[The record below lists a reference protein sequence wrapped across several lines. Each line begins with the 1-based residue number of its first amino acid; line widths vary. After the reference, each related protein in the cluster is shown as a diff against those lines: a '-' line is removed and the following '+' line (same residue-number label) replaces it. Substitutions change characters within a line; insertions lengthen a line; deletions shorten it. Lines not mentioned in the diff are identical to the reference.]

1 MEQTGIKIY
10 NNRNFKSIKQ
20 IKALPVDLQN
30 SIETAA
36 KIFPFRVNS
45 YVIEELIN
53 WDNIPK
59 DPIFQLTFP
68 QIEMLR
74 TKDIIELK
82 KLNLKKS
89 ENLFK
94 EKVKQIHLQMN
105 PHPAGQMSLNVPMM
119 DNRLCN
125 GLQHKYDETVLFF
138 PTHGQT
144 CHSYC
149 TYCFRW
155 PQFIGMEKLKFASK
169 NSEILFKYINGKPKV
184 TDLLIT
190 GGDPMIM
197 NASVIKKYLQPF
209 IDKKPGNLSTI
220 RFGTKSLAYWP
231 YKFFADKDSDQ
242 LFKVFE
248 SIVNKGYHLTIMAHF
263 SHYRELETV
272 AVKRAISKLQSVGVI
287 IRCQA
292 PLIRHINDD
301 PNVWA
306 KMWKKQVKLGLFP
319 YYMFVERDTG
329 PKAYFEVPLGQA
341 YDIFTQAYKKIS
353 GLCKT
358 VRGPSMSANPGKIN
372 IVGVNVINKEKVFVL
387 KFIQAREQDWINK
400 TFFAKYDDKATWFT
414 DLKPAFGKT
423 KFFFEDEFT
432 NLKLL
437 KGLDQDKQTA

>member
-1 MEQTGIKIY
+1 M
-10 NNRNFKSIKQ
+10 NN
-20 IKALPVDLQN
+20 
-30 SIETAA
+30 
-36 KIFPFRVNS
+36 
-45 YVIEELIN
+45 YVLDELIN
-53 WDNIPK
+53 WDNIPN

-68 QIEMLR
+68 QIEMLEA
-74 TKDIIELK
+74 KDIIELK
-82 KLNLKKS
+82 KLNFKKS
-89 ENLFK
+89 DSLFK
-94 EKVKQIHLQMN
+94 KKVEQIHLQMN
-105 PHPAGQMSLNVPMM
+105 PHPAGQMSLNVPVVNNM
-119 DNRLCN
+119 LHK
-125 GLQHKYDETVLFF
+125 GIQHKYDETVLFF

-169 NSEILFKYINGKPKV
+169 DSKLLFNYINMNPV
-184 TDLLIT
+184 ITDLLIT
-190 GGDPMIM
+190 GGDSMIM
-197 NASVIKKYLQPF
+197 SASVIKKYLQPF
-209 IDKKPGNLSTI
+209 IDKKPGSLSSI

-231 YKFFADKDSDQ
+231 YKFFSDKDSDQ
-242 LFKVFE
+242 LFKIFE

-272 AVKRAISKLQSVGVI
+272 AVKQAISRLQSVGAI

-301 PNVWA
+301 PDVWS

-341 YDIFTQAYKKIS
+341 YDIFTQAYKNIS

-358 VRGPSMSANPGKIN
+358 VRGPSMSASPGKIN
-372 IVGVNVINKEKVFVL
+372 IVGVSTINNEKIFVL
-387 KFIQAREQDWINK
+387 KFIQARNPDWINK
-400 TFFAKYDDKATWFT
+400 TFFAKYDNKATWFT
-414 DLKPAFGKT
+414 DLKPAFGKS

-432 NLKLL
+432 EFKLK
-437 KGLDQDKQTA
+437 KELDQRNKLKNN